1 MATVLCVSGSTLNQ
15 WALDFTGN
23 YRRILES
30 IKRAK
35 AAGSKYRSGPELE
48 IPGYGCADHFFES
61 DTELHSWEVLA
72 KLLDDPTTFDIICDV
87 GMAVSLRN
95 VLYNVRVIFL
105 NKKILLIRPKMTLS
119 DDGNYRES
127 RWFTA
132 WRHQKRIEDYALPPM
147 VARLT
152 EQARVPFGD
161 ALIETRD
168 SLIGFEICEELWN
181 PKSMHI
187 DSCLSG
193 AEIIFNSSGSYHE
206 LRKRNLIRDLVASAS
221 LKSACVYVFSNLRG
235 CDGERVYYQGLSN
248 ISMNG
253 QFLAVG
259 KQFALEEVEVV
270 TAKFFIEDIRAR
282 RATFRSRGWTSSAI
296 SPCPIVR
303 ADIYLVSGIGGTA
316 NAPIPWPEMAA
327 EMEISLGPACWLWDY
342 LRRSGQGGFFLP
354 LSGGVDSS
362 SVGTIV
368 YSMCTL
374 VDEAIKA
381 GSQEVLSDLRMV
393 IGDSKYMPP
402 DPAGARDICQR
413 LLFTCYMGTENSSQ
427 GTKSAAKNFASQIGA
442 SHQSIIIDTAVRAIV
457 AIFVNVM
464 GGRVP
469 KFQAHGGTTREDLA
483 LQNVQA
489 RVRMLLSYL
498 FAQLLLWGSER
509 PGGLLV
515 LATGNM
521 DEALR
526 GYLTKYDCSSGDINP
541 IGSISK
547 TDLKNF
553 LRFAA
558 DHFKLSSLA
567 GILDAP
573 PTAEL
578 TPLREG
584 QVVQTD
590 EADMGMTY
598 AELSTFGSLRKQYGC
613 GPLAMYL
620 RITAEDPT
628 ARPAELARKVKHF
641 FKMYSINRHKTTVLT
656 PAYHAESYSPDDN
669 RFDHRPFLYNPQWKW
684 QFKSIDRYV
693 SQMAIPSHPRILLSS
708 GSLSRKPELV

>member
-1 MATVLCVSGSTLNQ
+1 MASVLCVSGCTLNQ

-48 IPGYGCADHFFES
+48 IPGYGCADHFFEF

-72 KLLDDPTTFDIICDV
+72 KLLDDSSTFDIICDV
-87 GMAVSLRN
+87 GMAVSLRG

-105 NKKILLIRPKMTLS
+105 NKKILLIRPKMTLC

-127 RWFTA
+127 RWFTP
-132 WRHQKRIEDYALPPM
+132 WRYRKHTEEYTLPPM
-147 VARLT
+147 VTRLT
-152 EQARVPFGD
+152 EQVKVPFGD
-161 ALIETRD
+161 ALLETKD
-168 SLIGFEICEELWN
+168 SLIGYEICEELWN
-181 PKSMHI
+181 PNSTNI
-187 DSCLSG
+187 DACLCG

-248 ISMNG
+248 ITMNG
-253 QFLAVG
+253 RFLAVG
-259 KQFALEEVEVV
+259 KQFGLEEVEVI

-282 RATFRSRGWTSSAI
+282 RAIFRSRGWASTTMAMY
-296 SPCPIVR
+296 PHVR
-303 ADIYLVSGIGGTA
+303 ADIYLVSSIGGSA
-316 NAPIPWPEMAA
+316 NTPIEWPEMVA

-354 LSGGVDSS
+354 LSGGVDSA

-374 VDEAIKA
+374 IDEAIKA
-381 GSQEVLSDLRMV
+381 GNQEVLGDLRTV

-402 DPAGARDICQR
+402 ESSGAREICQK

-427 GTKSAAKNFASQIGA
+427 KTKSAAKNFASQIGA

-457 AIFVNVM
+457 AIFVSVM

-469 KFQAHGGTTREDLA
+469 KFQAHGGSTREDLA

-547 TDLKNF
+547 TDLKKF
-553 LRFAA
+553 LRFAVG
-558 DHFKLSSLA
+558 HFNLNSLE

-598 AELSTFGSLRKQYGC
+598 AELSTYGSLRKQHGC

-620 RITAEDPT
+620 RITAEEPS
-628 ARPAELARKVKHF
+628 ARPADVARK
-641 FKMYSINRHKTTVLT
+641 
-656 PAYHAESYSPDDN
+656 
-669 RFDHRPFLYNPQWKW
+669 WKW

-693 SQMAIPSHPRILLSS
+693 SQMAISSHPRTLLSS